1 MRQKWGDDL
10 ETPTP
15 APRFAGP
22 LQLAHGRSLLALSP
36 FAESA
41 FTRDGPRAD
50 VEYRDLGL
58 AAATGGRIGA
68 KHIRAIRP
76 FERET
81 GWHWHDMDGHFVYVL
96 RGWIEFR
103 FDGAGEAV
111 RVAAGGC
118 LSQPGGVAH
127 NVVARSDDLE
137 LLEINLP
144 AAYSTADLAGE
155 PAAGAR

>member
-1 MRQKWGDDL
+1 M

-22 LQLAHGRSLLALSP
+22 LPIDKAHSLLALSP
-36 FAESA
+36 FAQSA

-103 FDGAGEAV
+103 FDGAGKAV
-111 RVAAGGC
+111 RAAAGDC

-137 LLEINLP
+137 LIEINMP
-144 AAYSTADLAGE
+144 ADYATADLAGE
-155 PAAGAR
+155 PAAAAP